1 MGGKPNLKNNL
12 IRKHQKIKQ
21 WKYDLPVFILEWINE
36 YKNIL
41 TGKSI
46 YKCIIY
52 TRDLKNA
59 SSNWAE
65 IENAG
70 QKSAELYTGAVRSTE
85 DR

>member
-12 IRKHQKIKQ
+12 IRKHQKTNQ

-52 TRDLKNA
+52 TRDLEKCFFKLGRNR
-59 SSNWAE
+59 E
-65 IENAG
+65 C
-70 QKSAELYTGAVRSTE
+70 GAKKC
-85 DR
+85 